1 MALRAWHV
9 LKVVLRP
16 ETAAV
21 SAPWGGEITLRA
33 GAIVFLL
40 VTVIALLLIGRA
52 AWAEEAA

>member
-1 MALRAWHV
+1 MQERFSEFT
-9 LKVVLRP
+9 